1 MIYQNQYTQC
11 LLIMRKTLLYKP
23 VSKQLIGGTEKE
35 ENSGVSINLYSYT
48 DTILGKIINF
58 LIEIN
63 ILFIWSIFEKT

>member
-35 ENSGVSINLYSYT
+35 ENSGEFRLTCIVTL
-48 DTILGKIINF
+48 
-58 LIEIN
+58 
-63 ILFIWSIFEKT
+63 ILF